1 MTDADLGR
9 IDDGAIA
16 TKGDRIAW
24 VGAEKELPGDPAG
37 LAGIVHR
44 PGPVWL
50 LPGLIDCHTHLVFGG
65 DRSDEFRQRL
75 HGKSY
80 EEIARSGGGIRS
92 TVAATRAA
100 SEAELVDSARRRARD
115 WTRWGVTT
123 LEVKSGYGLDL
134 DTELRMLR
142 VAAALGP
149 ALDVDIHPT
158 LLAAHSVPDE
168 FEGQSDRYV
177 EFVLDQILPAAVN
190 EGHARGIDVFCETL
204 AFSPAQSRR
213 VLEAGIDAGL
223 VGRIHADQLSDGGGG
238 RLAAEVGARSAD
250 HLEFLS
256 QDGVK
261 AMAEAGVVAG
271 LLPGAFYS
279 LQQDQAPPVEA
290 LRSAGVDL
298 AVATDAN
305 PRLVAPVSPR
315 CGHEH
320 GLCPFWADPR
330 GGDHR
335 CDRGSGHGS
344 GPGGGSWTPGAGD
357 ESRLF
362 PVGRARPGVAALLGG
377 ITPAG
382 RARSRRTSP
391 PGVRWPEATEGLA

>member
-1 MTDADLGR
+1 
-9 IDDGAIA
+9 
-16 TKGDRIAW
+16 
-24 VGAEKELPGDPAG
+24 
-37 LAGIVHR
+37 
-44 PGPVWL
+44 
-50 LPGLIDCHTHLVFGG
+50 
-65 DRSDEFRQRL
+65 
-75 HGKSY
+75 
-80 EEIARSGGGIRS
+80 
-92 TVAATRAA
+92 
-100 SEAELVDSARRRARD
+100 
-115 WTRWGVTT
+115 
-123 LEVKSGYGLDL
+123 
-134 DTELRMLR
+134 
-142 VAAALGP
+142 
-149 ALDVDIHPT
+149 VDIHPT

-305 PRLVAPVSPR
+305 PGSSPLSHLGVAMNMACVLFGLTPEEAIIGVTAAAATALGLGEDRGRLVPGMRADFSLWDVPDPVWLPYWVGSPPLVGR
-315 CGHEH
+315 V
-320 GLCPFWADPR
+320 R
-330 GGDHR
+330 GG
-335 CDRGSGHGS
+335 
-344 GPGGGSWTPGAGD
+344 
-357 ESRLF
+357 
-362 PVGRARPGVAALLGG
+362 RPL
-377 ITPAG
+377 PA
-382 RARSRRTSP
+382 
-391 PGVRWPEATEGLA
+391 